1 MYHVP
6 TNDTWDAKF
15 IADSLCRQNLAAHIF
30 GDSVRVT
37 LPAAQRF
44 SMFGKLVQK
53 LFPARPLYITISF
66 HPGNFIRNVTLEYAF
81 MKVPHD
87 SPCFDKIT
95 NAMFERGYLV
105 EDDREIAARYCPE
118 SDELTES
125 FDRLEQLQIQLEE
138 SVLNRD
144 FENAVTVRDEAKMIE
159 KKIETM
165 LFETVRRTP
174 QSGNRDD
181 S

>member
-1 MYHVP
+1 MYHVL

-15 IADSLCRQNLAAHIF
+15 IADSLCRQDLDARIF

-37 LPAAQRF
+37 LPSAQRF

-66 HPGNFIRNVTLEYAF
+66 HPEHFIRNVQLEYAF
-81 MKVPHD
+81 NKIPIE
-87 SPCFDKIT
+87 SLCFEKIT

-118 SDELTES
+118 SDELPEL
-125 FDRLEQLQIQLEE
+125 FDRLEQLQIQKEE

-144 FENAVTVRDEAKMIE
+144 FENAVTARDEAKMIE

-165 LFETVRRTP
+165 LFETVRRAP
-174 QSGNRDD
+174 QSGNCED